1 MPFGAFGCGRS
12 ALMGE
17 AAGTIKQSPGQR
29 AGPAPP
35 RPDDEAPKDGHRT
48 NPRPWWPANM
58 IGRVRG
64 WQSAETVKN
73 SVVGNGEIFCTHGW
87 RG

>member
-1 MPFGAFGCGRS
+1 MLGRPAAS
-12 ALMGE
+12 RFDAVRRLRIRAL
-17 AAGTIKQSPGQR
+17 R
-29 AGPAPP
+29 A
-35 RPDDEAPKDGHRT
+35 H
-48 NPRPWWPANM
+48 PRPWWPANT

-73 SVVGNGEIFCTHGW
+73 SVVGNGEIFCTHRW